1 MIHSNTPYRKKNIIK
16 FYIKRVCNLYYIRT
30 QHSFVTLNIEQVTQN
45 DVNRANVQRE
55 FRNEVNLI
63 HRICVNWHPPGIHL
77 KYGSDIYSHCSECR
91 KTLEIITV
99 ERYFFRNVKKKKII
113 QRKKRRGISRYIKHK
128 HKIEFILPRRA
139 AQRPYKKKKN
149 SDTLIMSF

>member
-45 DVNRANVQRE
+45 DVNRAMVQRE

-99 ERYFFRNVKKKKII
+99 EPYFFRNVKKKKNYSEEK
-113 QRKKRRGISRYIKHK
+113 KKRNFSLHK
-128 HKIEFILPRRA
+128 
-139 AQRPYKKKKN
+139 AQ
-149 SDTLIMSF
+149 T

>member
-1 MIHSNTPYRKKNIIK
+1 MRKTEDITCISEEVKMIHSNTPYRKKNIIK

-45 DVNRANVQRE
+45 DVNRAMVQRE

-77 KYGSDIYSHCSECR
+77 KYGSDIYSHCSECI
-91 KTLEIITV
+91 KTRNYNSR
-99 ERYFFRNVKKKKII
+99 ERYFFRNVKKKKNYSEEK
-113 QRKKRRGISRYIKHK
+113 KKRNFSLHK
-128 HKIEFILPRRA
+128 
-139 AQRPYKKKKN
+139 AQ
-149 SDTLIMSF
+149 T

>member
-1 MIHSNTPYRKKNIIK
+1 MS
-16 FYIKRVCNLYYIRT
+16 
-30 QHSFVTLNIEQVTQN
+30 
-45 DVNRANVQRE
+45 
-55 FRNEVNLI
+55 
-63 HRICVNWHPPGIHL
+63 
-77 KYGSDIYSHCSECR
+77 
-91 KTLEIITV
+91 
-99 ERYFFRNVKKKKII
+99 KKKKII